1 MSYSQPSSFDFRRL
15 LFGTPTISAG
25 GGDFGEAFM
34 QGTPATSGLIGRGGD
49 FTMFGQGA
57 DGRGFGNWAAENKDL
72 LSGAFKA
79 FQTGAGLYGGM
90 QQLDLAKKQ
99 FNSMREFGNINI
111 NNQMKSY
118 NTRIADRSRARG
130 FTEGQSPEDM
140 ASYTSRNSLSR

>member
-1 MSYSQPSSFDFRRL
+1 MTFLDQLRELGLGREAVPGF
-15 LFGTPTISAG
+15 TG
-25 GGDFGEAFM
+25 GQFGEGSTA
-34 QGTPATSGLIGRGGD
+34 GLPATSGFMGTGGD
-49 FTMFGQGA
+49 FSMFGQGA
-57 DGRGFGNWAAENKDL
+57 NGRGFGNWAAENKDL

-79 FQTGAGLYGGM
+79 FQTGANLYGGV

-118 NTRIADRSRARG
+118 NTRIADRARSRG
-130 FTEGQSPEDM
+130 LTEGQSPEEI